1 MERWSSKAREEDLLE
16 AEMTDDWRGLAD
28 RLRKRGEEP
37 MCELMRHVVNP
48 VGWGLGDVVEWD
60 TSV

>member
-16 AEMTDDWRGLAD
+16 AEMTDDW
-28 RLRKRGEEP
+28 KRGEEP
-37 MCELMRHVVNP
+37 MCELMRHVANP